1 MNAIN
6 LSAYYK
12 TIKQK
17 TGKSPED
24 FKKLASLKGFVV
36 DGNLKPEVK
45 PMEVIDWLKAEFG
58 LGRGHGLALYHS
70 FKQQIE

>member
-12 TIKQK
+12 TIEKK
-17 TGKSPED
+17 TGKSPEQ
-24 FKKLASLKGFVV
+24 FKQLAELKGFVFNG
-36 DGNLKPEVK
+36 DLKPGVK
-45 PMEVIDWLKAEFG
+45 PMEVMNWLKADFG

-70 FKQQIE
+70 FKKEE